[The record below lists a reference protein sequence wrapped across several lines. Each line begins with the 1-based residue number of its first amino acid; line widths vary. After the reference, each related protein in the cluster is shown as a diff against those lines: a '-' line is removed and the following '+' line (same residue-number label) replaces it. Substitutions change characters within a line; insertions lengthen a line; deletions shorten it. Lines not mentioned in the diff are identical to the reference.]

1 MSESKLQEDVEVA
14 INAYERLIGYP
25 ATRTREMIAR
35 YGTVPAL
42 TRLVSDSKIQ
52 SGLKVL
58 AKSGKLDLSFEAV
71 IVRHKVVFSKAAVQA
86 AEWRLQR
93 AAAGDFS

>member
-1 MSESKLQEDVEVA
+1 MSDSTLDADIDAA
-14 INAYERLIGYP
+14 IDAYERLIGYP

-35 YGTVPAL
+35 YHTVPAL

-58 AKSGKLDLSFEAV
+58 ARHGKLELSFEAV
-71 IVRHKVVFSKAAVQA
+71 ILRHRAAFSKAAVDA
-86 AEWRLQR
+86 AEWRLAR
-93 AAAGDFS
+93 ATAGDFA